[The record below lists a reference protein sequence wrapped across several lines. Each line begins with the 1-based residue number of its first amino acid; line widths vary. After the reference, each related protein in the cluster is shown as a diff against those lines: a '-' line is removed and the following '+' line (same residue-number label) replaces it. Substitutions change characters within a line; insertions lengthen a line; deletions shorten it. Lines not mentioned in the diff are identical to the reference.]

1 MKNSVKTI
9 CYRFLLCVTATLT
22 GCMVGPDYQRP
33 PTPADEGAFY
43 NTGRHK
49 QDVNQLD
56 ADYHWWERF
65 ADDTTT
71 EIVTKA
77 LENNYN
83 LKAAAARVLQ
93 AQAILAEAKG
103 RQLPE
108 ISYGLSRDRRKTS
121 FDFGTGRMSAL
132 TTTYSQNF
140 SVSYVLDLFGKL
152 KHAER
157 AAWAD
162 MLASK
167 ATQDA
172 LINSVIA
179 SVINSRIQIATLTRR
194 LQIAQANTESRRST
208 LDIVERRYKQGL
220 VGPVDVRLARENLAA
235 SQSAQTSIELSLAT
249 AHHSLDVLLGRR
261 PGSSQ
266 TLPDTLADL
275 PDLQPIPVG
284 LPASLLD
291 RRPDIIASEM
301 SLKSSNERI
310 GVSIAQL
317 YPDLTLTGTYGGS
330 AGTLRDIFRHE
341 AEVYGLVMNL
351 AQPIFKGGQLKAAID
366 SSKARYAELAANYAQ
381 TILIALR
388 EVEDALVTEQKLK
401 IQLEQVR
408 LRFAEAKAAEDL
420 SRDRYGRGV
429 ETILTVL
436 ESERRRRGA
445 EEELALLKGQI
456 WTNRVNLFLA
466 LGGDWVIDDEINKTN
481 KNDKKTKEQKN
492 DFFWFL
498 HK

>member
-1 MKNSVKTI
+1 MRNRFKTACFWI
-9 CYRFLLCVTATLT
+9 YLGAIAALT
-22 GCMVGPDYQRP
+22 GCMVGPDYNRP
-33 PTPADEGAFY
+33 QTPADEGSFY
-43 NTGRHK
+43 NTERHI

-56 ADYHWWERF
+56 ACYRWWERF
-65 ADDTTT
+65 ADDTTA

-77 LENNYN
+77 LENNYD

-93 AQAILAEAKG
+93 AQASLAQARGK
-103 RQLPE
+103 QLPE

-121 FDFGTGRMSAL
+121 FDFGGGRMSAL

-140 SVSYVLDLFGKL
+140 SVSYILDLFGKL
-152 KHAER
+152 KRTER

-162 MLASK
+162 MLA
-167 ATQDA
+167 AGANEQA
-172 LINSVIA
+172 LINTIIA
-179 SVINSRIQIATLTRR
+179 SVINSRINIATLQRR
-194 LQIAQANTESRRST
+194 LEIANANTQSRQST
-208 LDIVERRYKQGL
+208 LNIVERRYKQGL

-235 SQSAQTSIELSLAT
+235 SQSTQTSVELSLAT

-291 RRPDIIASEM
+291 RRSDIISAEM
-301 SLKSSNERI
+301 SLKGASERI

-341 AEVYGLVMNL
+341 AEVYGLIMNL

-366 SSKARYAELAANYAQ
+366 SSKARYQELAANYAQ

-401 IQLEQVR
+401 IQLGQVR
-408 LRFAEAKAAEDL
+408 LRFTEAKAAEDL
-420 SRDRYGRGV
+420 SRDRYSRGV
-429 ETILTVL
+429 ETILIVL
-436 ESERRRRGA
+436 ESERRRRDA
-445 EEELALLKGQI
+445 EENLALLKGQI

-466 LGGDWVIDDEINKTN
+466 LGGDWTAEQKPKIVKEKSKI
-481 KNDKKTKEQKN
+481 KTKKKFL
-492 DFFWFL
+492 FFQ
-498 HK
+498 